1 MRYVIELVYKGTAYA
16 GWQLQPNAVSVQEAL
31 DRALGVV
38 LRHPVFTLGAGRT
51 DAGVHA
57 SQMFAHF
64 DTEADI
70 PQDFVYRTNAILPQ
84 DIAVK
89 EVYIPEKQDFN
100 ARFDAVRRSYI
111 YRISRLKDPFIQ
123 EIAILDTSDYHMDA
137 MQEAAGIIMRYTD
150 FAAFC
155 KTGGNQKTT
164 LCTMYKSEWHLRP
177 DLWEYHVSANRFLR
191 GMVRA
196 IVGSLLMVGKGQMS
210 VAGFEAMIR
219 SGDRRLAGPNVG
231 AKGLTLTEVAY
242 PEGMLKKW
250 KPAG

>member
-16 GWQLQPNAVSVQEAL
+16 GWQLQPNALSVQEAL

-38 LRHPVFTLGAGRT
+38 LRHPVYTLGAGRT

-64 DTEADI
+64 DTEAGL
-70 PQDFVYRTNAILPQ
+70 PEDFVYRTNAILPQ

-89 EVYIPEKQDFN
+89 DVYIPEKQDFN

-123 EIAILDTSDYHMDA
+123 DIAILDTSAYDLEV
-137 MQEAAGIIMRYTD
+137 MQEAAGKLPDFRD

-164 LCTMYKSEWHLRP
+164 HCTMYQSEWRVNQG
-177 DLWEYHVSANRFLR
+177 LWEYHVSANRFLR

-210 VAGFEAMIR
+210 VAGFDAMVR
-219 SGDRRLAGPNVG
+219 AGDRRLAGPNAG

-250 KPAG
+250 RADL